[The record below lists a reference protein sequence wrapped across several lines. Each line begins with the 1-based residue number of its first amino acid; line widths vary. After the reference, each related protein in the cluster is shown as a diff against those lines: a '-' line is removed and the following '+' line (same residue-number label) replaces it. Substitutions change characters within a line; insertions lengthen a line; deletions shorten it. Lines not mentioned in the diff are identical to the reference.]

1 MSINTSKP
9 TESRAN
15 KRLWIQ
21 EKTLIL
27 LDQSKVPP
35 LFAEIAA
42 CWALF
47 WVDDFKVLSKKR
59 PPNTD
64 ADLVKLVL
72 RSLRSSELRAERL
85 PHFPDGMPARR
96 IKMMSVRVFCSELPQ
111 EQQSYILAMLR
122 QAY

>member
-9 TESRAN
+9 TASRAN

-21 EKTLIL
+21 ETTLLL
-27 LDQSKVPP
+27 LDQNKVPP
-35 LFAEIAA
+35 VFAEIAA

-47 WVDDFKVLSKKR
+47 WLNNFEVLSQKR

-72 RSLRSSELRAERL
+72 RSLRSSELRAKGL
-85 PHFPDGMPARR
+85 PHFPYGMPAHR
-96 IKMMSVRVFCSELPQ
+96 IKAMATTAFCSDFPEK
-111 EQQSYILAMLR
+111 QQRYISEMLR
-122 QAY
+122 RAN